1 MNELKPQ
8 ILDVSIDLFLS
19 LGFKSVTMDEIA
31 AKMGMSKKTLY
42 THFKNK
48 SQLVE
53 ESSVFMCNHI
63 CSSIDDIM
71 DTGNQN
77 PIEEL
82 YTVKKFVMKQL
93 KGDQTSPMYQL
104 QKYYPEVFKKITDLQ
119 FSHMSSCIQRN
130 VSKGITQGVYRDN
143 IDIDFIA
150 RIYFIG
156 IQGIKNLQV
165 FPSDQFP
172 VQNLFEQYLEYHLRG
187 IVTPSGRQI
196 LNQITN
202 TNHD

>member
-1 MNELKPQ
+1 MSKLKLQ
-8 ILDVSIDLFLS
+8 IIDISIDLFLS

-48 SQLVE
+48 GQLVE
-53 ESSVFMCNHI
+53 ESSIHICNHI
-63 CSSIDDIM
+63 CDAVDIIM
-71 DTGNQN
+71 DSNLEN
-77 PIEEL
+77 PIQQL

-93 KGDQTSPMYQL
+93 KGDHTSPMYQL
-104 QKYYPEVFKKITDLQ
+104 QKYYPDVFKKLTNIQ
-119 FSHMSSCIQRN
+119 FSHMNSCINRN
-130 VSKGITQGVYRDN
+130 VTKGIEQGLYRN
-143 IDIDFIA
+143 DINVDFIA

-165 FPSDQFP
+165 FPTEQFP
-172 VQNLFEQYLEYHLRG
+172 VQTLFEQYLEYHLRG
-187 IVTPSGRQI
+187 IVTPQGRQI